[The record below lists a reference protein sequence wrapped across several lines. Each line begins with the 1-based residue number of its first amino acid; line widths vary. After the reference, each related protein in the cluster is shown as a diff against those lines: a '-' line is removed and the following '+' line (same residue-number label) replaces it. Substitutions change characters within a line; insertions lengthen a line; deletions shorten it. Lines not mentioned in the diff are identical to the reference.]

1 MLSLIIVICIAVG
14 KLSYKLGLPSLLM
27 FIVLGMLFGSDGI
40 FKIPFDDYSFAEQIC
55 SYALIII
62 MFYGGFGTNWKQARP
77 VAGKAVILSTL
88 GVIATASL
96 TGLFCRL
103 ILGFEWLESFLIG
116 SVISSTDAASVFSIL
131 RQKRLNLKHNTA
143 SLLEIESGSN
153 DPFAYMLTITC
164 LTLMSGQTGAGS
176 VTYMLFAQ
184 IVYGALIGAALAI
197 AAVWLLKR
205 INFYIGGMDTLFV
218 LAIALLA
225 YAVCSVTGGNGY
237 LAVYIAGIIL
247 GNSKIK
253 NKAPLVH
260 FFDGITNL
268 SQIIVFFLLGL
279 LAFPS
284 QLPQIILPS
293 LAIALFLTIVARPV
307 TVFALLSPFKCPVNQ
322 QLLVSF
328 AGLRGASSIVFAIMA
343 TVNSPYTEHDVFHIV
358 FFACLLSVGLQGTLL
373 PLAAKKLKMVEKSG
387 SVLRTFNDYQ
397 EDEELQLIKTKVTKN
412 HSWAGKTI
420 SELKLALDILV
431 VMIKRGDQTI
441 LPNGRTRI
449 KAGDIL
455 VLSGEK
461 YKDDSGA
468 ELNEMEIS
476 TRHKWANKRI
486 REITLQANTL
496 IIAIKKKNGRTIIPR
511 GGVLLEPGDNVVLWT
526 YEFTQDISEESK
538 QEKQLL
544 SAQTCQSKQAK
555 QLCAAQTPPVR
566 QEKQYAPAQTAPNYK
581 ENTSDTDNEK
591 NHKTAPDGQANK
603 EYNQKPE

>member
-1 MLSLIIVICIAVG
+1 MALLLISLIIVICIAAG

-40 FKIPFDDYSFAEQIC
+40 FKIPFDDYTFAEQIC

-62 MFYGGFGTNWKQARP
+62 MFYGGFGTNWKQAKP
-77 VAGKAVILSTL
+77 VAGKAIALSTL
-88 GVIATASL
+88 GVVATAAL
-96 TGLFCRL
+96 TGLFCHL
-103 ILGFEWLESFLIG
+103 ALGFEWLESFLIG
-116 SVISSTDAASVFSIL
+116 SVISSTDAASVFAIL
-131 RQKRLNLKHNTA
+131 RQKKLNLKHHTA

-164 LTLMSGQTGAGS
+164 LTLMSGQTSAGS
-176 VTYMLFAQ
+176 VAYMLFSQ
-184 IVYGALIGAALAI
+184 LVYGALIGGALAF

-218 LAIALLA
+218 LAVALLT
-225 YAVCSVTGGNGY
+225 YAVCSITGGNGY
-237 LAVYIAGIIL
+237 LAVYIIIL

-268 SQIIVFFLLGL
+268 AQIIVFFLLGL

-293 LAIALFLTIVARPV
+293 LAIALFLTLIARPV
-307 TVFALLSPFKCPVNQ
+307 TVFALLSPARCPVNQ

-343 TVNSPYTEHDVFHIV
+343 TVNSSYINHDLFHIV
-358 FFACLLSVGLQGTLL
+358 FFACLLSVGLQGALL
-373 PLAAKKLKMVEKSG
+373 PMAAKKLKMVEPGG

-397 EDEELQLIKTKVTKN
+397 EDEELQLIKTKITKN

-420 SELKLALDILV
+420 GELKLALDILV
-431 VMIKRGDQTI
+431 VMLKRGDQTI

-468 ELNEMEIS
+468 ELNEIEINA
-476 TRHKWANKRI
+476 RHKWANKRI
-486 REITLQANTL
+486 REITLSSNTL

-526 YEFTQDISEESK
+526 CEFAQNLPEESNKDKGGGAGQPERNK
-538 QEKQLL
+538 QDCPSSFTRPIK
-544 SAQTCQSKQAK
+544 
-555 QLCAAQTPPVR
+555 
-566 QEKQYAPAQTAPNYK
+566 
-581 ENTSDTDNEK
+581 
-591 NHKTAPDGQANK
+591 
-603 EYNQKPE
+603 

>member
-1 MLSLIIVICIAVG
+1 MALLLISLIIVICIAAG

-40 FKIPFDDYSFAEQIC
+40 FKIPFDDYTFAEQIC

-62 MFYGGFGTNWKQARP
+62 MFYGGFGTNWKQAKP
-77 VAGKAVILSTL
+77 VAGKAIALSTL
-88 GVIATASL
+88 GVVATAAL
-96 TGLFCRL
+96 TGLFCHL
-103 ILGFEWLESFLIG
+103 ALGFEWLESFLIG
-116 SVISSTDAASVFSIL
+116 SVISSTDAASVFAIL
-131 RQKRLNLKHNTA
+131 RQKKLNLKHHTA

-164 LTLMSGQTGAGS
+164 LTLMSGQTSAGS
-176 VTYMLFAQ
+176 VAYMLFSQ
-184 IVYGALIGAALAI
+184 LVYGALIGGALAF

-218 LAIALLA
+218 LAVALLT
-225 YAVCSVTGGNGY
+225 YAVCSITGGNGY

-268 SQIIVFFLLGL
+268 AQIIVFFLLGL

-293 LAIALFLTIVARPV
+293 LAIALFLTLIARPV
-307 TVFALLSPFKCPVNQ
+307 TVFALLSPARCPVNQ

-343 TVNSPYTEHDVFHIV
+343 TVNSSYINHDLFHIV
-358 FFACLLSVGLQGTLL
+358 FFACLLSVGLQGAFL
-373 PLAAKKLKMVEKSG
+373 PMAAKKLKMVEPGG

-397 EDEELQLIKTKVTKN
+397 EDEELQLIKTKITKN

-420 SELKLALDILV
+420 GELKLALDILV
-431 VMIKRGDQTI
+431 VMLKRGDQTI

-468 ELNEMEIS
+468 ELNEIEINA
-476 TRHKWANKRI
+476 RHKWANKRI
-486 REITLQANTL
+486 REITLSSNTL

-526 YEFTQDISEESK
+526 CEFAQNLPEESNKDKGGGAGQPERNK
-538 QEKQLL
+538 QEIALPPSHAQSNEHKKQD
-544 SAQTCQSKQAK
+544 SAPLPENNQRQQADDRRSE
-555 QLCAAQTPPVR
+555 QDR
-566 QEKQYAPAQTAPNYK
+566 
-581 ENTSDTDNEK
+581 
-591 NHKTAPDGQANK
+591 
-603 EYNQKPE
+603 